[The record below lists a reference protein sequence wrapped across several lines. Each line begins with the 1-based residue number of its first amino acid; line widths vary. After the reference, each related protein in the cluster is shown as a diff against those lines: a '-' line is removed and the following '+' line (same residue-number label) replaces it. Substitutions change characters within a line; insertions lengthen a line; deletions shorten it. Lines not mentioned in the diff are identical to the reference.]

1 VLDGLSEPGP
11 PIFADGMGPVRYA
24 RTVPRLLVLL
34 VLVLAVCGCV
44 GGVLDGN
51 SRPAVIP
58 KLSEL
63 PSDPEKRDAVLDR
76 SHEKER
82 KAETIAAFAA
92 ALVGEAFSSSHSVTL
107 GTSSTVDENQLFE
120 KTRPARAPAA
130 GSGSGSNAGS
140 GATNEPAPDASQ
152 LTPWIKLK

>member
-1 VLDGLSEPGP
+1 MGL
-11 PIFADGMGPVRYA
+11 VRYA

-34 VLVLAVCGCV
+34 VLVLAVFGCV

-76 SHEKER
+76 SHETAGPEHRKGMTKKER

-120 KTRPARAPAA
+120 KTRPARAPGA